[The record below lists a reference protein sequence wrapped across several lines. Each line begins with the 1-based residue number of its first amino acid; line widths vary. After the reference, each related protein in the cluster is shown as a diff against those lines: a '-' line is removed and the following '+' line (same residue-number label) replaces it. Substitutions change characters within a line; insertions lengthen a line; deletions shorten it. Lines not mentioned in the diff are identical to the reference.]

1 MLKQIEEKMKTLME
15 TTLANLKAASEGEN
29 ESTMD
34 QVIALSKPNS
44 NVPSSRSGSV
54 SRASILKEDE
64 SSSQTINDENLKTQ
78 NSKERFQDASSTFK
92 VSEADLKLIEER
104 VKELP
109 FRKSDLNVRIK
120 KRNVIVSEYV
130 DGTGKLQYAYTYLSD
145 DEDDGDLDN
154 NLDYGESSVDIDSSP
169 EGEAKALHIRFAHL
183 MHEEHTHNLNDD
195 WKKAREDQRLQSQSI
210 ANIYEKKSS
219 VYRTG
224 GASDLDSSQ
233 LIVQSQRL
241 DQEFQN
247 LETQANHTKEME
259 YQKEVRSMSKAARR
273 QTSKWREKMET
284 QKKLQSITGTKHTGQ
299 RSRFREAFGL

>member
-1 MLKQIEEKMKTLME
+1 MGIDIYNSKLKESIEEANKERIRAHNKFVTKRNCLIGLVSCAKKLGIIVPRVQLDEKPLKKYVMPRRKRRSSIIKREPAQNSAQDENRIRNEKEQIALMLKQIEEKMKTLME

-78 NSKERFQDASSTFK
+78 NLKSGFKMYPLLK

-154 NLDYGESSVDIDSSP
+154 NLDYGESSVDIDSSL
-169 EGEAKALHIRFAHL
+169 EEKQKLFISAL
-183 MHEEHTHNLNDD
+183 
-195 WKKAREDQRLQSQSI
+195 
-210 ANIYEKKSS
+210 
-219 VYRTG
+219 
-224 GASDLDSSQ
+224 
-233 LIVQSQRL
+233 LI
-241 DQEFQN
+241 
-247 LETQANHTKEME
+247 
-259 YQKEVRSMSKAARR
+259 
-273 QTSKWREKMET
+273 
-284 QKKLQSITGTKHTGQ
+284 
-299 RSRFREAFGL
+299 